1 MNKHT
6 GRIGYRVRIPP
17 SDKPNSCTVWIVADW
32 GGKTDDGTTC
42 LSAELK
48 TEDEIDFSIRDLKH
62 NLDDIGKRAKME
74 LKQANESVR
83 KTLFDRAKRL

>member
-1 MNKHT
+1 MDKHT
-6 GRIGYRVRIPP
+6 GRIGYRVHRPP
-17 SDKPNSCTVWIVADW
+17 PDRPNSCAVWIVVDW

-48 TEDEIDFSIRDLKH
+48 TEDEIDFNIRDLKH

-83 KTLFDRAKRL
+83 KTLFDRAKRS